1 MANTEKQNFRYPKDR
16 WAECIAKTQRI
27 GTDMTK
33 VLVDACEAFL
43 NETDDES
50 AQRLNTRLAADA

>member
-1 MANTEKQNFRYPKDR
+1 MANTTKQNFRYPDER
-16 WAECIAKTQRI
+16 WRLCIEKTQRI

-43 NETDDES
+43 TETDEQS
-50 AQRLNTRLAADA
+50 AERLGARLASDV